1 MEGRARLS
9 GSSGRSSA
17 LDSPGRAARSATP
30 TISVVIP
37 ARNEA
42 RNLELVLPELPDVDQ
57 IVLVD
62 GHSVDGTMEVA
73 KRTQPDVTVLQ
84 QTRTGKGNALA
95 CGFAAATGDIIV
107 MFDADGSADPAE
119 IALFVDAL
127 MAGAD
132 FAKGTRF
139 SRHGGSDDITAVR
152 KAGNWVLNRLSN
164 ALFRTRFSDLCYGY
178 NAFWRD
184 VLPMLNLPPI
194 SGAAGADNS
203 VRNCAAQ
210 APVQW
215 GDGFEIETLL
225 SCRVAALGLSVT
237 EVPSVERPRMYGDT
251 HLRTFSD
258 GARVLRTL
266 LAERRRSGRRAG
278 MSLGARNTWPPGP
291 AGTVTAGNAPTGY
304 CREAPPATRGSN
316 AVDHPCSVLAPR
328 PRGFRHS
335 PAAQLTRRA
344 ASS

>member
-1 MEGRARLS
+1 MGNP
-9 GSSGRSSA
+9 GS
-17 LDSPGRAARSATP
+17 AARSTTP

-73 KRTQPDVTVLQ
+73 KRIRPDIAVLQ

-119 IALFVDAL
+119 IASFVDAL
-127 MAGAD
+127 VAGAD

-139 SRHGGSDDITAVR
+139 GRNGGSDDITALR
-152 KAGNWVLNRLSN
+152 KAGNWVLNRISN
-164 ALFRTRFSDLCYGY
+164 TLFRTRFSDLCYGY

-184 VLPMLNLPPI
+184 VLPLLNLP
-194 SGAAGADNS
+194 AVNGADGVDNA
-203 VRNCAAQ
+203 VCDCAAQ

-225 SCRVAALGLSVT
+225 SCRVAALSLSVT
-237 EVPSVERPRMYGDT
+237 EVPSVERPRIYGDT
-251 HLRTFSD
+251 HLRTFVD

-266 LAERRRSGRRAG
+266 LAERRRSGRRRG
-278 MSLGARNTWPPGP
+278 TPLGARNTWPPGP
-291 AGTVTAGNAPTGY
+291 TGTVTTGNAPTGFR
-304 CREAPPATRGSN
+304 REAPPATRGSS
-316 AVDHPCSVLAPR
+316 AVDHPCSVLAPE
-328 PRGFRHS
+328 PPGFRLS
-335 PAAQLTRRA
+335 PAAQLSRPA